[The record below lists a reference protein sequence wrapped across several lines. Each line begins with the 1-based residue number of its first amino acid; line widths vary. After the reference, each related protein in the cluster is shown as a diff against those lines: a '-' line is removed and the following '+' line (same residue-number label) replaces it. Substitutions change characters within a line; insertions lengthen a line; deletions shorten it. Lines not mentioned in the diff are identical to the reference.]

1 MQDVGSIYHFL
12 QKISIRNKGM
22 LEGGGLL
29 QEVYTSSQSKFMMCS
44 HPGYEQLTVYFER
57 FGFGILSMQPHI
69 SHWIL
74 RVSGALGPVGSSN
87 VRPTSLDQPNE
98 SEYLS
103 AFTFNFFCFKERRI
117 LRLRFPFFFPGGVLA
132 AMGIMQRWVLMYSMT
147 SLG

>member
-1 MQDVGSIYHFL
+1 
-12 QKISIRNKGM
+12 M

-103 AFTFNFFCFKERRI
+103 AFTFNFFCFNERRI
-117 LRLRFPFFFPGGVLA
+117 LRLRFPFFFPGGVFA

-147 SLG
+147 SAHFFTKYDQKYR